1 MNVDMN
7 ARTKS
12 ILIIIATLLIGIAI
26 GALGTGTILNQRVET
41 LQALREDD
49 GFMFFIERVVE
60 PVDETQQQK
69 IRAVLKE
76 AAQKRRQIRRS
87 VVEEHRTLFT
97 EIRSELD
104 QILTDE
110 QKAKLKA
117 WVENEMRKGGPY
129 ERKPPP
135 FMRGR
140 PDGFG
145 PDSARIPRRFKQR
158 RQARPDSAVV
168 D

>member
-1 MNVDMN
+1 MIVDMN

-60 PVDETQQQK
+60 PVDEAQQQE

-76 AAQKRRQIRRS
+76 AAQKRRQS
-87 VVEEHRTLFT
+87 H
-97 EIRSELD
+97 
-104 QILTDE
+104 
-110 QKAKLKA
+110 
-117 WVENEMRKGGPY
+117 
-129 ERKPPP
+129 P
-135 FMRGR
+135 FCAG
-140 PDGFG
+140 
-145 PDSARIPRRFKQR
+145 
-158 RQARPDSAVV
+158 V
-168 D
+168 